1 MKVENAFSIYIVK
14 DTIRN
19 WYKYK
24 KEILSLVKDIPLVAE
39 GYYSDYF
46 IKEKKIYS
54 DRFFEILSPTLQKF
68 GEIVERPF
76 NIPDLW
82 AQRYIKGGASHQC
95 HNHGA
100 LGFSAV
106 FYASLGKTDR
116 GTRFICPFNDSLDG
130 TNIDYVP
137 EVKEGDIIF
146 FPSFLMH
153 QSTPTIDD
161 TERVIFSFNLKS

>member
-1 MKVENAFSIYIVK
+1 MKIENAFSIYIVK

-19 WYKYK
+19 WYRYK
-24 KEILSLVKDIPLVAE
+24 KELLSLVKDIPLVAE

-54 DRFFEILSPTLQKF
+54 DRFFEILSPTLKKF
-68 GEIVERPF
+68 GETVDRPF
-76 NIPDLW
+76 NIPEVW

-116 GTRFICPFNDSLDG
+116 GTRFICPFNDSVDG
-130 TNIDYVP
+130 SNIDYVP
-137 EVKEGDIIF
+137 KVKEGDIIF

-153 QSTPTIDD
+153 QSTPSIDD
-161 TERVIFSFNLKS
+161 TERIIFSFNLK

>member
-1 MKVENAFSIYIVK
+1 MKVESAFSIYIIKDTVK
-14 DTIRN
+14 D
-19 WYKYK
+19 WHKHK
-24 KEILSLVKDIPLVAE
+24 KELLSLIEDIPLVAE

-54 DRFFEILSPTLQKF
+54 DKFFEILTPTLESF
-68 GEIVERPF
+68 GEAVDRPF
-76 NIPDLW
+76 NIPEVW
-82 AQRYIKGGASHQC
+82 AQRYIKGGTCHQC

-116 GTRFICPFNDSLDG
+116 GTRFIAPFNDSDNG

-153 QSTPTIDD
+153 QSTPSIDD
-161 TERVIFSFNLKS
+161 TERIIFSFNLK

>member
-14 DTIRN
+14 DTIKN

-24 KEILSLVKDIPLVAE
+24 KELLSLVEDIPLVAE
-39 GYYSDYF
+39 GYYSDYC

-54 DRFFEILSPTLQKF
+54 DRFFEILSPTLKKF
-68 GEIVERPF
+68 GEMIERPF

-116 GTRFICPFNDSLDG
+116 GTRFICPFNDSVDG
-130 TNIDYVP
+130 SNIDYVP
-137 EVKEGDIIF
+137 KVKEGDIIF

-161 TERVIFSFNLKS
+161 TERIIFSFNLK